1 MILKSLKKIEEE
13 QADLT
18 MKAAVFRAELDALK
32 SIPTDIIAMQ
42 VRASSLVLSF
52 FFLPKMILFTHSV
65 HSLFVHSHHLCIY
78 LRYFLLVNNS
88 IL

>member
-32 SIPTDIIAMQ
+32 SISTDIIAMQ
-42 VRASSLVLSF
+42 VRLSLLA
-52 FFLPKMILFTHSV
+52 
-65 HSLFVHSHHLCIY
+65 
-78 LRYFLLVNNS
+78 
-88 IL
+88 